1 MEENTQLSLLFDE
14 VIPIPECSE
23 LMKITKLKRPID
35 VADRMVQE
43 VRVWQEKNT
52 GRGVLG
58 NDLPWQQKHP
68 DRDVMEIITPDWE
81 EYIKSRL

>member
-14 VIPIPECSE
+14 VIPITECSE

-43 VRVWQEKNT
+43 VRVWQ
-52 GRGVLG
+52 
-58 NDLPWQQKHP
+58 QKHP

>member
-14 VIPIPECSE
+14 VIPIPEYSE

-43 VRVWQEKNT
+43 VRVWQ
-52 GRGVLG
+52 
-58 NDLPWQQKHP
+58 QKHP

>member
-23 LMKITKLKRPID
+23 LMKITKLIRPID

-43 VRVWQEKNT
+43 VRV
-52 GRGVLG
+52 
-58 NDLPWQQKHP
+58 WQQKHP

>member
-14 VIPIPECSE
+14 VIPIPGM
-23 LMKITKLKRPID
+23 LRIMKITKLKRPID

-43 VRVWQEKNT
+43 VRV
-52 GRGVLG
+52 
-58 NDLPWQQKHP
+58 WQQKHP

>member
-43 VRVWQEKNT
+43 VRVWQQN
-52 GRGVLG
+52 
-58 NDLPWQQKHP
+58 
-68 DRDVMEIITPDWE
+68 RDVMEIITPDWE

>member
-14 VIPIPECSE
+14 VIPFPECSE

-43 VRVWQEKNT
+43 VRVWQ
-52 GRGVLG
+52 
-58 NDLPWQQKHP
+58 QKHP

>member
-14 VIPIPECSE
+14 VIPTPECSE

-43 VRVWQEKNT
+43 VRVWQ
-52 GRGVLG
+52 
-58 NDLPWQQKHP
+58 QKHP

>member
-1 MEENTQLSLLFDE
+1 MLRINENNE
-14 VIPIPECSE
+14 IE
-23 LMKITKLKRPID
+23 RPID

-43 VRVWQEKNT
+43 VRV
-52 GRGVLG
+52 
-58 NDLPWQQKHP
+58 WQQKHP

>member
-14 VIPIPECSE
+14 VIPIPERSE

-43 VRVWQEKNT
+43 VRVWQ
-52 GRGVLG
+52 
-58 NDLPWQQKHP
+58 QKHL